1 MGPMDDQRQRSG
13 WAADGPAGRIATP
26 FDSSITGNSQ
36 VLPARLVRIQ
46 HLACLPLWE
55 TQLRSEKKS
64 NHTIRSYMST
74 ARRFSATVIP
84 GEEEVDIEEI
94 SITEMHDRCNPN
106 NGRLDLFIQAIAN
119 LRPATINARIAALSH
134 LFRYIGHRIPDWV
147 HRPTSSRPLPRT
159 LTREE
164 VMRVRRAA
172 QDSENPLA
180 QPIITLLLDT
190 GMRVSE
196 LCALETGTIDLADR
210 SARVYG
216 GKGDKDRTVLFT
228 ERSVNAMEAWFGTR
242 RLLVQRRNPPN
253 DDVDA
258 VFLTNRVAR
267 ISTRYVQKMMD
278 VIADDALIP
287 RTRLT
292 PHTLRHNFATGL
304 LERGVDL
311 VSIQRLLGH
320 SNIQTTR
327 IYLDISDQTLREIY
341 HRAQSASLEE

>member
-13 WAADGPAGRIATP
+13 WAADGPTGRIATP
-26 FDSSITGNSQ
+26 FDLSVVGNSQ

-46 HLACLPLWE
+46 HLPCLPLWE

-74 ARRFSATVIP
+74 ARRFSATIIP
-84 GEEEVDIEEI
+84 GEKEVDIEEI
-94 SITEMHDRCNPN
+94 SISEMHDRCDPN

-119 LRPATINARIAALSH
+119 LRPATINSRIAALSH

-147 HRPTSSRPLPRT
+147 HRPAASRPLPRT
-159 LTREE
+159 LTRDE
-164 VMRVRRAA
+164 VVRVRRAA
-172 QDSENPLA
+172 QDSENALA
-180 QPIITLLLDT
+180 HPIITLLLDT

-228 ERSVNAMEAWFGTR
+228 ERSVEAMEAWFGTR
-242 RLLVQRRNPPN
+242 RLLIQRKNPPN

-278 VIADDALIP
+278 VLADDALIP